1 MLLLVGSKILVG
13 RGNSTDILFT
23 SSFNH
28 MKSPENNWN
37 QPATHYMALVARVLE
52 KKCYQCHLAIR

>member
-37 QPATHYMALVARVLE
+37 QPATHYMALVARE
-52 KKCYQCHLAIR
+52 